1 MHSSSGTLYRRH
13 GTAADLA
20 LSRDFLS
27 DALRYDPSCTAAWHQ
42 LGLACSALGHREE
55 AERNL
60 RAAVSLAQSSPVM
73 PFSECPLV
81 LRV

>member
-1 MHSSSGTLYRRH
+1 MYRRH
-13 GTAADLA
+13 GTPADLA

-42 LGLACSALGHREE
+42 LGLACGALGHREE

-60 RAAVSLAQSSPVM
+60 RAAVSLAQNGPAL

-81 LRV
+81 LRL